1 MAVKPNVIPLDI
13 EVTFDEE
20 GLDARAL
27 ITKTDRNG
35 IITFASKAY
44 REMTKYS
51 RGELIGKSHSIVR
64 HPCMP
69 ESAFKEMWD
78 TILKG
83 FTWRGMVKNLR
94 KDGKYYWVIVKINP
108 IDFEGNILQGNAKPE
123 EIAGFLAIRRQ
134 PSREDIEKAEEYYK
148 IIRKAELLEKKRNQT
163 IKKWEEEY
171 LNTFY

>member
-1 MAVKPNVIPLDI
+1 MAVKPHVTPLDI
-13 EVTFDEE
+13 EVTFEEE
-20 GLDARAL
+20 GLDAKAL

-35 IITFASKAY
+35 IITYASKAY

-51 RGELIGKSHSIVR
+51 RKELIGKSHNIVR

-69 ESAFKEMWD
+69 EAAFKEMWD

-83 FTWRGMVKNLR
+83 FSWMGMVKNLR
-94 KDGKYYWVIVKINP
+94 KDGKYYWVIVKISP
-108 IDFEGNILQGNAKPE
+108 IDYEGNILQGNAKTE

-148 IIRKAELLEKKRNQT
+148 TIRKAELLEKKRKHT
-163 IKKWEEEY
+163 IKEWEEEY
-171 LNTFY
+171 LKIL

>member
-1 MAVKPNVIPLDI
+1 MAAKPNVTPLDI
-13 EVTFDEE
+13 EATFEEE
-20 GLDARAL
+20 GLDAKAL
-27 ITKTDRNG
+27 ITKTDKRG
-35 IITFASKAY
+35 IITYSSRPY

-51 RGELIGKSHSIVR
+51 RKELIGKPHSIVR

-69 ESAFKEMWD
+69 ESAFKDMWN
-78 TILKG
+78 TLLKG
-83 FTWRGMVKNLR
+83 FTWMGMVKNLR

-108 IDFEGNILQGNAKPE
+108 VDNQGNCLEEGAKPE

-134 PSREDIEKAEEYYK
+134 PSREDIEKAEKYYRTL
-148 IIRKAELLEKKRNQT
+148 RKAELLEKQRKNT